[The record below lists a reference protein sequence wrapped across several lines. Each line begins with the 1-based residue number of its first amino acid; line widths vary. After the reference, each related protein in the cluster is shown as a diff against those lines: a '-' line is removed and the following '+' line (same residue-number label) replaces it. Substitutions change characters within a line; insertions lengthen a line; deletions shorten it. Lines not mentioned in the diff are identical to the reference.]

1 MAEISSSNDF
11 QLTDELEKV
20 KDEFD
25 LNTFTEQW
33 MEECEKNNGSEA
45 VESIDKARETLF
57 ECFSSKINFAQ
68 ISEEMTLA
76 APKGELDE
84 VFIHYC
90 NLLPDLKACR
100 EPMTQSLQVCLSD
113 QGVEDLERFNAAI
126 DGALDFMCYK
136 GGERIAIFMAE
147 NGTQCLGSNVDM
159 LTRCMNN
166 TVPDIISAFKAMQN
180 SNASVFDENNCRI
193 EAKLKSC
200 VVDVLKTCS
209 DPTPANIIE
218 GLMDSMYKATPCYV
232 HSSASP
238 TPYYVQS
245 TFIGWL
251 CSALLVFWFSIQNRH
266 SC

>member
-1 MAEISSSNDF
+1 MKCLYIIASKNLLFLTINALSLKISFLS
-11 QLTDELEKV
+11 
-20 KDEFD
+20 
-25 LNTFTEQW
+25 
-33 MEECEKNNGSEA
+33 
-45 VESIDKARETLF
+45 
-57 ECFSSKINFAQ
+57 
-68 ISEEMTLA
+68 
-76 APKGELDE
+76 
-84 VFIHYC
+84 
-90 NLLPDLKACR
+90 LLPDLKACR

-136 GGERIAIFMAE
+136 GGERIASKYLADLTPSTMIRKRYIFSTVFMAE

-180 SNASVFDENNCRI
+180 SNASVFDENNCRSVKYSWNCVLESEFYAIVTRFTVSFRI